1 MELGLKEKVAIVTGG
16 AMGIGKGIVSCLA
29 REGATVIIA
38 DLNQEAAEKTAR
50 EIGQGA
56 VGMKLDVTKKTDIA
70 TLVATVKEKFG
81 RIDILV
87 NNAGLN
93 IPGTLVELKED
104 HWDKII
110 DVNLKAV
117 FLVSQ
122 AVAPHMIEQ
131 KYGKIVNISSMVGK
145 DAFPGVG
152 AYCASKFGVI
162 GLTQS
167 WAKELAEHG
176 INVNAVCP
184 GVVRTP
190 LWDENLLPQ
199 MAEEQGI
206 TQDEAFAQV
215 CAPIVLKRPQ
225 SPEDIGNMV
234 VYLAS
239 DIANNMTGQAINVT
253 GGQQM
258 H

>member
-1 MELGLKEKVAIVTGG
+1 
-16 AMGIGKGIVSCLA
+16 
-29 REGATVIIA
+29 
-38 DLNQEAAEKTAR
+38 
-50 EIGQGA
+50 
-56 VGMKLDVTKKTDIA
+56 MKLDVTKKAEIEA
-70 TLVATVKEKFG
+70 LVDAVKEKFG

-93 IPGTLVELKED
+93 IPGSLVELKEE
-104 HWDKII
+104 HWDKIV

-117 FLVSQ
+117 FLVSR
-122 AVAPHMIEQ
+122 AVAPQMIEQ

-152 AYCASKFGVI
+152 AYCAAKFGVI

-167 WAKELAEHG
+167 WAKELADHG

-199 MAEEQGI
+199 MAKEQGI
-206 TQDEAFAQV
+206 SKDEAFAQV
-215 CAPIVLKRPQ
+215 CGPIVLKRPQ

-234 VYLAS
+234 AYLAS
-239 DIANNMTGQAINVT
+239 DVANEHDRSGDQRDRRSANALDTWSWNRSGWRGEDSAGGIRPEFPMSVRSGEIYEMT
-253 GGQQM
+253 
-258 H
+258 

>member
-1 MELGLKEKVAIVTGG
+1 MYLGLNGKIAIVTGG
-16 AMGIGKGIVSCLA
+16 AMGIGKGIVSCLV
-29 REGATVIIA
+29 REGATVVIA
-38 DLNQEAAEKTAR
+38 DLNQKAAEKTAQ
-50 EIGQGA
+50 EIGKGT
-56 VGMKLDVTKKTDIA
+56 VGMNLDVTKKAEIEN
-70 TLVATVKEKFG
+70 LVKDVKEKFG

-93 IPGTLVELKED
+93 IPGSLVELKEE
-104 HWDKII
+104 HWDKIN

-122 AVAPHMIEQ
+122 AVAPKMIEQ

-145 DAFPGVG
+145 EAFPGVS
-152 AYCASKFGVI
+152 AYCAAKFGVI

-167 WAKELAEHG
+167 WAKELANHG

-199 MAEEQGI
+199 MAKDQGI
-206 TQDEAFAQV
+206 SKDEAFAQV

-234 VYLAS
+234 AYLAS
-239 DIANNMTGQAINVT
+239 DIANNMTGKAINVT

-258 H
+258 R